1 MHERVHRKAKGIS
14 MKKFLP
20 LLIVVVLLVSVIGIT
35 SAFAGVS
42 ISGNSI
48 IQAGKTYKYTIRVS
62 GNASSIGGTV
72 SCGGVFSGANATF
85 WKDSASGENA
95 NITASTSITVKVASG
110 AALGEKG
117 TITVSGEGST
127 FDGENVG
134 SFNIS
139 GSKSATIGVP
149 PTRDPNA
156 PLVGW
161 EIVEVACDEAA
172 VGTPVNVE
180 VPAKYKKIPESILE
194 TLIANKTVLTIDYGT
209 YKCTIDPA
217 KLTDIKGI
225 KSLDLDLS
233 LEKAEGMS
241 EELGGIDLY
250 QLHFGHSGQFPG
262 MITFSFEASENEPG
276 DTVYLYYY
284 YDEANMLE
292 GKAEAVVD
300 DKGIVTFDIYHCSS
314 YVVTG
319 AVVPGAMRN
328 FDNETADAL
337 EAALVTVDETQTA
350 LNDSQAEYGDSQTA
364 LGESQSRVADLE
376 AELVDAQDDLDDA
389 EDDLDDEKDALKKLG
404 ASSVSWVVFIIVL
417 AGALLIG
424 VLLTMLLTKS
434 GLFKR
439 LAKK

>member
-1 MHERVHRKAKGIS
+1 

-20 LLIVVVLLVSVIGIT
+20 ILIVVVLLVSVIGIT
-35 SAFAGVS
+35 SALAGVS
-42 ISGNSI
+42 ISGSSI

-62 GNASSIGGTV
+62 GNASSIGGSVT
-72 SCGGVFSGANATF
+72 CGGVFSGAKATF
-85 WKDSASGENA
+85 WKDAVGGLSA
-95 NITASTSITVKVASG
+95 NITASTTITVKVSAG
-110 AALGEKG
+110 AALGAKG
-117 TITVSGEGST
+117 TISVSGEGST

-134 SFNIS
+134 SFSIS

-172 VGTPVNVE
+172 VSAPIYVE

-194 TLIANKTVLTIDYGT
+194 TLVANKNVLTIDYGT

-233 LEKAEGMS
+233 FEKAEGMS
-241 EELGGIDLY
+241 EALGSVDLY

-262 MITFSFEASENEPG
+262 RVTFTFAASENEPG
-276 DTVYLYYY
+276 DKVYLYYY

-300 DKGIVTFDIYHCSS
+300 ENGMVTFDIYHCSS

-319 AVVPGAMRN
+319 DVVPGAMRN
-328 FDNETADAL
+328 FDSETADAL
-337 EAALVTVDETQTA
+337 EAALVSLEETQSA
-350 LNDSQAEYGDSQTA
+350 LGDSQTEFSDSQSA
-364 LGESQSRVADLE
+364 LGSSQTQVSDLG
-376 AELVDAQDDLDDA
+376 AELVKSQD
-389 EDDLDDEKDALKKLG
+389 EIENVKNELDDEKDAMKTLG

-417 AGALLIG
+417 AVALLIG
-424 VLLTMLLTKS
+424 VLLTMLLTKT

-439 LAKK
+439 LGEKKDAAV